1 MSLKSTI
8 EGTRSRFAS
17 NGQFSL
23 RPGES
28 INEVVS
34 REQVPNNPGVY
45 IIFRRHDLERPLY
58 IGKAGTIKADG
69 SWRKQGLRKR
79 LTMKQGGVF
88 RREFFSKLMS
98 DKGFG
103 LTFVWFVTHDQN
115 SRIIPALAE
124 AELLQAHY
132 DQYGCLPE
140 LNKSV

>member
-1 MSLKSTI
+1 MSLKSAI
-8 EGTRSRFAS
+8 EGARTRFAT

-23 RPGES
+23 RAGES

-34 REQVPNNPGVY
+34 REEVPNNPGVY
-45 IIFRRHDLERPLY
+45 IIFRRRDLERPLY

-88 RREFFSKLMS
+88 RRKFFSKLMA
-98 DKGFG
+98 DNGFG
-103 LTFVWFVTHDQN
+103 LKFVWFVTHDQN
-115 SRIIPALAE
+115 CRIIPALAE

-140 LNKSV
+140 LNKCV